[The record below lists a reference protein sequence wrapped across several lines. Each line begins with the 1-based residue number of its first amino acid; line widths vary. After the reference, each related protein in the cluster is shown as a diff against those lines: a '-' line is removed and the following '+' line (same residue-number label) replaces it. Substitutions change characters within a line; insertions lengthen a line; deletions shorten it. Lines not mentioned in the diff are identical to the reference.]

1 MTLITQITH
10 YLQIVFFIL
19 LGIAAL
25 VFAYIKLFRKK
36 KLKSRPANM
45 RRGKVRDATEYVPVD
60 SISGNIY
67 KVSGENRFLA
77 SINCKGFDFFSV
89 DVEEQF
95 AAQDGYLA
103 FVNTI
108 SSPITMRIDS
118 SAVDLTYQIKKH
130 EEAYL
135 NKYNEQGRLYQE
147 YNQYVKALENL
158 PDGAAESRVIVSALN
173 EINRQIE
180 CNQWKM
186 QHIEHI
192 ISYQKSLSGREATPL
207 QEERYIFDWTFNPKD
222 FPDSITESEIRER
235 AEKELAQKENQMR
248 HALSRSNVKVRRDT
262 DQDIYSLF
270 FRHFHPWSSSAYHD
284 NEESNA
290 EERIVSGKR
299 AYEHAK
305 REYERLKESHRL
317 AELSAAYDR
326 LTEEEIKG
334 YGDSLEDYDDD
345 DFILGDADNTLINT
359 ESSDITVTEEESDTP
374 AADVAVNDMPSD
386 AEPVINSDD
395 DGEEDVEL

>member
-10 YLQIVFFIL
+10 YLQIVFLIL

-235 AEKELAQKENQMR
+235 AEKELAQKESQMR

-284 NEESNA
+284 TEESNA

-305 REYERLKESHRL
+305 REYERLKESKRL

-334 YGDSLEDYDDD
+334 YGSDLEDYDDD
-345 DFILGDADNTLINT
+345 DFMLGDTG
-359 ESSDITVTEEESDTP
+359 SSDIAVTEEQSDVP
-374 AADVAVNDMPSD
+374 AADVTVSKMPSD
-386 AEPVINSDD
+386 AETVINSDD
-395 DGEEDVEL
+395 DGEEDIEKL